1 MFITH
6 VYYNV
11 AIAHIQLD
19 HNTGVLHVTTPEAIL
34 NRGNEDHPLLIDGL
48 CVRIVIL
55 QSEMAP

>member
-19 HNTGVLHVTTPEAIL
+19 HNTGVLHVTTPEAIF
-34 NRGNEDHPLLIDGL
+34 NRGTLLIDGL